1 MFGGIEA
8 GGTKWNC
15 ALGDDDGRLVETAT
29 FPTSTPEATLGSA
42 IRFFQEHGSID
53 ALGVVAFGPV
63 DLSSGSATYGH
74 ITSTPKQ
81 GWRDT
86 DVLSPLARALRVPMA
101 FDTDVNGAAL
111 GEWCAVAENRPS
123 SLAYVTVG
131 TGVGAGVVVGG
142 VPLHGLLHP
151 EFGHVRI
158 PHDHVR
164 DPFAGSCPFHGDCL
178 EGLASGVALE
188 ARWGERPAE
197 IQEPLAW
204 DLEAEYLALG
214 LMNLICVLSPQ
225 QIVLG
230 GGVSKRAG
238 LLEATQQRLYSLASG
253 YFQAPELLTA
263 SGVAAYVTAPRLGDY
278 SGVSGAIELA
288 RAAAAGQEQDASAA

>member
-15 ALGDDDGRLVETAT
+15 ALGDEDGRLVETAT
-29 FPTSTPEATLGSA
+29 FPTSSPEATLGSA
-42 IRFFQEHGSID
+42 ISFFQERGPID

-63 DLSSGSATYGH
+63 DLRSGSATYGH
-74 ITSTPKQ
+74 ITSTPKP

-86 DVLSPLARALRVPMA
+86 DVLSPLARALSVPIA

-111 GEWCAVAENRPS
+111 GEWCAVAENRPNT
-123 SLAYVTVG
+123 LAYVTVG

-188 ARWGERPAE
+188 ARWGERPVE
-197 IQEPLAW
+197 IHEPLAW

-230 GGVSKRAG
+230 GGVSKHAG
-238 LLEATQQRLYSLASG
+238 LLEATQQRLCGLASG
-253 YFQAPELLTA
+253 YFQAAELLTA
-263 SGVAAYVTAPRLGDY
+263 GGVAAYVTAPRLGDY

-288 RAAAAGQEQDASAA
+288 RGAAGQARDASAA